1 MLEIIKKSF
10 ITDSNSLLKKNA
22 KQKDVK
28 TSKHFPSS
36 VREWDN
42 SIYLYNKNTLK
53 LIPNATKIFN
63 KNHKRLFLSI

>member
-28 TSKHFPSS
+28 NIETFSFFS
-36 VREWDN
+36 
-42 SIYLYNKNTLK
+42 
-53 LIPNATKIFN
+53 
-63 KNHKRLFLSI
+63 